1 MPKIDAVFTA
11 DTVEI
16 FRLRTNMS
24 PANLAEF
31 FREMGHEGPRAS
43 LPLPDLARDLETL
56 LATNA
61 SPHGDW
67 LIMTARILLQAVR
80 SAQESGA
87 GDMRIE
93 TRTAA

>member
-11 DTVEI
+11 DMIEI

-24 PANLAEF
+24 PVNLEEL
-31 FREMGHEGPRAS
+31 FREMGHDAPRAS
-43 LPLPDLARDLETL
+43 LPVSDLARDLETL

-61 SPHGDW
+61 SPHRDW
-67 LIMTARILLQAVR
+67 LIMTARILLQAAR
-80 SAQESGA
+80 SAQENGA

-93 TRTAA
+93 MRSAA